1 MHAGEIAKRSLE
13 VDLEVFHVETF
24 KKTIILNPRMQLLYY
39 HIGLEFEDSI

>member
-1 MHAGEIAKRSLE
+1 MHAGEIAKRS
-13 VDLEVFHVETF
+13 LEVFHVETF